1 MIRGTHGILRV
12 ISIVFAGF
20 IGFLG
25 IYYLINFLNFPDFS
39 ESIIKPIYFSF
50 LIATG
55 LLILIS
61 KRKKILNIDFSKLQL
76 INND

>member
-1 MIRGTHGILRV
+1 MIRGIHGILKI

-20 IGFLG
+20 IVFLG

-55 LLILIS
+55 FLILIS